1 MNKKRKKIFLSIL
14 ATFFFICIAG
24 AGTVYYYLFY
34 PQFHPS
40 KTTYIY
46 IDRDDTIDS
55 IFNKIKSK
63 ETLISFNGFKWMS
76 HFREYSKISIPD
88 VMPSNPEIN
97 TYQLYSRLSRGYQTP
112 VNLTIGSVR
121 TLDRLVRS
129 VGKQLMIDSAEIAM
143 ALYDSIFLEKWDTQ
157 KPPSPAYLF
166 PETYQVYWDVSA
178 ADF

>member
-46 IDRDDTIDS
+46 IDRDDTTDS

-63 ETLISFNGFKWMS
+63 ETLIALMASNGCPIS
-76 HFREYSKISIPD
+76 VNIVKISIPD
-88 VMPSNPEIN
+88 VMPSNPEITLIN
-97 TYQLYSRLSRGYQTP
+97 YTVDYQEAIKLLST
-112 VNLTIGSVR
+112 
-121 TLDRLVRS
+121 
-129 VGKQLMIDSAEIAM
+129 
-143 ALYDSIFLEKWDTQ
+143 
-157 KPPSPAYLF
+157 
-166 PETYQVYWDVSA
+166 
-178 ADF
+178 

>member
-46 IDRDDTIDS
+46 IDRDDTTDS
-55 IFNKIKSK
+55 IFNKIKK
-63 ETLISFNGFKWMS
+63 QGNPHSFNGFKWMS

-88 VMPSNPEIN
+88 VTPSTPEITLIN
-97 TYQLYSRLSRGYQTP
+97 YTVDYQEAIKLLST
-112 VNLTIGSVR
+112 
-121 TLDRLVRS
+121 
-129 VGKQLMIDSAEIAM
+129 
-143 ALYDSIFLEKWDTQ
+143 
-157 KPPSPAYLF
+157 
-166 PETYQVYWDVSA
+166 
-178 ADF
+178 